1 MRNGG
6 ACRVHVIDEKV
17 SNVEKGVCRHII
29 DIDVPMK
36 PVCTAELGWS
46 MLVCFPFEFLP
57 RNSEVSFRI
66 SFGGSWLHY
75 HKYTRKLVYHRTM
88 RNKTTEIPNSWIHGS
103 GKINSN

>member
-36 PVCTAELGWS
+36 PVCTAELGLCS
-46 MLVCFPFEFLP
+46 SVFRL
-57 RNSEVSFRI
+57 NSSPGIVKFHSVYHSGGPGYITI
-66 SFGGSWLHY
+66 SIPGSWF
-75 HKYTRKLVYHRTM
+75 TI
-88 RNKTTEIPNSWIHGS
+88 EQ
-103 GKINSN
+103 